1 MAIIDLLNPNK
12 YVSKEELVKRL
23 TLCNSCPERLEA
35 SKGNPLTKF
44 SRCPEC
50 GCFLRLKAR
59 LETEN
64 CPLGD
69 WGYMNNK

>member
-12 YVSKEELVKRL
+12 YVSKEELIERL
-23 TLCNSCPERLEA
+23 TLCNSCPERLKESNGKA
-35 SKGNPLTKF
+35 LTKF

-59 LETEN
+59 LETEE

-69 WGYMNNK
+69 W

>member
-59 LETEN
+59 LDTES

-69 WGYMNNK
+69 WGN

>member
-59 LETEN
+59 LYTES

-69 WGYMNNK
+69 WGN

>member
-1 MAIIDLLNPNK
+1 MAIIDLLDPNK
-12 YVSKEELVKRL
+12 YVSKEELIERL
-23 TLCNSCPERLEA
+23 TLCNSCPERLKA
-35 SKGNPLTKF
+35 SEGKPLTIF

-59 LETEN
+59 LETEE

-69 WGYMNNK
+69 W